1 MSELKGSQL
10 MSRAVKLNPAFLRSY
25 NQQGGLVYRTKQ
37 GGFTLIELMIAVVVI
52 SILAAIAY
60 PSYTQYVV
68 RANRSE
74 VQQLMLD
81 IASRQQQYFMDVRS
95 YGTLTQLGVTVPASV
110 AKNYT
115 ITPGINNAATPPS
128 YLITATPKTGSAQE
142 GDGNQTL
149 SSTGAKT
156 GEWR

>member
-1 MSELKGSQL
+1 M
-10 MSRAVKLNPAFLRSY
+10 
-25 NQQGGLVYRTKQ
+25 
-37 GGFTLIELMIAVVVI
+37 ELMIAVVVV

-74 VQQLMLD
+74 VQQLMLE

-95 YGTLTQLGVTVPASV
+95 YGTLTQLGITVPASV
-110 AKNYT
+110 AKNYS
-115 ITPGINNAATPPS
+115 IDPGVNNAATPPS
-128 YLITATPKTGSAQE
+128 YLITATPKTGSAQA

-156 GEWR
+156 GSWR

>member
-1 MSELKGSQL
+1 MG
-10 MSRAVKLNPAFLRSY
+10 
-25 NQQGGLVYRTKQ
+25 RTKQ
-37 GGFTLIELMIAVVVI
+37 KGFTLMELMIAVVVV

-74 VQQLMLD
+74 VQQFMLE

-95 YGTLTQLGVTVPASV
+95 YGTLTQLGITVPASV
-110 AKNYT
+110 AKNYS
-115 ITPGINNAATPPS
+115 IDPGPNNAATPRS
-128 YLITATPKTGSAQE
+128 YLITATPKAGSAQD

-156 GEWR
+156 GSWR